1 MDLLDQARRLNLSSG
16 ADAPNGVVSRR
27 IWWVARL
34 APTFL
39 AFGEE
44 IHDIRRM
51 GLPAQPCSE
60 RFHALLINAR
70 QCLLPVLSDIGN
82 RQRGLVPHPGRRN
95 EVSVTFGKISLQQGI
110 GILDILE
117 KRDQF

>member
-1 MDLLDQARRLNLSSG
+1 VRRT
-16 ADAPNGVVSRR
+16 NGVVSRR
-27 IWWVARL
+27 DLVGRA
-34 APTFL
+34 ACPTFL

-82 RQRGLVPHPGRRN
+82 RQPRAGASSR
-95 EVSVTFGKISLQQGI
+95 
-110 GILDILE
+110 
-117 KRDQF
+117 